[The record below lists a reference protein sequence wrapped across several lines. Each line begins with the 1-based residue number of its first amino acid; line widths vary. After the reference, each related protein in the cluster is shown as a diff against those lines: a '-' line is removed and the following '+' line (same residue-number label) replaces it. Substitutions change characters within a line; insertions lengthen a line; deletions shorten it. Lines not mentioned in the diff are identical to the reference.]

1 MKKYLLSIL
10 CGILLL
16 PGCNYLDMVP
26 EKDIETV
33 ESLFE
38 QRTKVELWWKGL
50 YAELNN
56 IFADFRVNTAYLGAD
71 EFVTCQALHSSTL
84 YNLDG
89 LKIADGLQMSQN
101 PYGSIWYRMY
111 VVIRNC
117 NIFLENVDHTYNM
130 SEEDR
135 NWWKADVKAV
145 KAYVYFELVRRYGPI
160 CLVPQNMPVDL
171 PVKDYQLPRQHV
183 DTCFKEIINLLEES
197 MEYVPKHSQRI
208 SNYGHTFSL
217 EAVYALKAKV
227 LLYAASPLFNGNA
240 FYSDFKNKNGELL
253 FNSTYDRNK
262 WLLAAEAADKAAEMC
277 EDGGRALVLGATGK
291 KTDLLNKMADIEN
304 MSFSRFN
311 NSEYLLEWKYPST
324 FYQFILPRLV
334 GDDDNF
340 DSQALG
346 CLSPSMKMVEMYYTA
361 NGLPIDADIT
371 WNYSNRYKLASESSP
386 VYEGVIPMNID
397 VVNLHLR
404 REPRFYACIAGDR
417 MYWQRGTNTADKDY
431 NFLAKAH
438 KGEEPWGT
446 QYDFIVSNSWQ
457 NINGYW
463 LKKHLFSWFNT
474 LGYANNLQGNETAAI
489 IRLAEVYLM
498 QAEAWNEYLDQPDS
512 RVYDPLDKVRE
523 RAGVLPVREAWGSYS
538 NNPVKV
544 TTKVGMRDII
554 HQEYGIEF
562 AFEGHRYWDIRR
574 WLTAHQ
580 TMNEKQ
586 YGWNVIGTTD
596 QAFYNYETGP
606 VVVYSSNKFIAPR
619 DYLDPFDAEEIL
631 ISGMVQNPGWGGR

>member
-26 EKDIETV
+26 EKDIETI

-38 QRTKVELWWKGL
+38 QRTKVEQWWNGL
-50 YAELNN
+50 YSELNR
-56 IFADFRVNTAYLGAD
+56 IFADFEVNVAYTGAD
-71 EFVTCQALHSSTL
+71 EFVTCQALHNSTMPA
-84 YNLDG
+84 LDG
-89 LKIADGLQMSQN
+89 LKVADGLQMSQN

-145 KAYVYFELVRRYGPI
+145 KAFIYFELVRRYGPI

-183 DTCFKEIINLLEES
+183 DSCFKEIIDLLDES
-197 MEYVPKHSQRI
+197 MEYVPKRSQKI
-208 SNYGHTFSL
+208 SNYDHSFSL

-262 WLLAAEAADKAAEMC
+262 WLLAAEAADKAAEIC
-277 EDGGRALVLGATGK
+277 EEGGRALVSGATGK

-311 NSEYLLEWKYPST
+311 NSEYLLEWKYPS
-324 FYQFILPRLV
+324 QFFKFFLPRLV

-340 DSQALG
+340 DSQTLG

-371 WNYSNRYKLASESSP
+371 WSYSNRYKLASESSP

-417 MYWQRGTNTADKDY
+417 MYWQRGTNTADVDY
-431 NFLAKAH
+431 NFLVKAH

-463 LKKHLFSWFNT
+463 LKKHLFSWFQT
-474 LGYANNLQGNETAAI
+474 KGYANNLQGNETAAI

-498 QAEAWNEYLDQPDS
+498 QAEAWNEYLDKPDN
-512 RVYDPLDKVRE
+512 RVYNPLDKVRE
-523 RAGVLPVREAWGSYS
+523 RAGIPNVVSSWKSYS
-538 NNPVKV
+538 KTPNKV
-544 TTKVGMRDII
+544 DTKEGMREII
-554 HQEYGIEF
+554 RQENSIEF
-562 AFEGHRYWDIRR
+562 AFEGHRYWNLRR
-574 WLTAHQ
+574 WKIAHELL
-580 TMNEKQ
+580 NEKQ
-586 YGWNVIGTTD
+586 YGWNVLGETART
-596 QAFYNYETGP
+596 FYNNFNGP
-606 VVVYSSNKFIAPR
+606 VVVWSKCKFTAPR
-619 DYLDPFDAEEIL
+619 DYLDPIDAEEIL
-631 ISGMVQNPGWGGR
+631 ISSMVQNPGW

>member
-26 EKDIETV
+26 EKDIETI

-38 QRTKVELWWKGL
+38 QRTKVENWWKGL
-50 YAELNN
+50 YSELNR

-71 EFVTCQALHSSTL
+71 EFVTCQALYNSTL

-160 CLVPQNMPVDL
+160 CLIPQNMPVDL

-183 DTCFKEIINLLEES
+183 DTCFKEIINLLDES

-240 FYSDFKNKNGELL
+240 FYSDFKNKDGELL

-277 EDGGRALVLGATGK
+277 EEGGRALISGTTVK
-291 KTDLLNKMADIEN
+291 KTDLLNKMSDIET
-304 MSFSRFN
+304 MTFSRFT

-324 FYQFILPRLV
+324 FHQFFLPRWV

-346 CLSPSMKMVEMYYTA
+346 CLSPSMKMVEMYYTS

-371 WNYSNRYKLASESSP
+371 WSYNNRYKLGSESSP
-386 VYEGVIPMNID
+386 VYEGVIPMNTD

-404 REPRFYACIAGDR
+404 REPRFYASIAGDR

-431 NFLAKAH
+431 NLLVRAH

-463 LKKHLFSWFNT
+463 LKKHLFSWYNT
-474 LGYANNLQGNETAAI
+474 LGYSNNLQGNETAAI

-512 RVYDPLDKVRE
+512 WVYDPLDKVRE
-523 RAGVLPVREAWGSYS
+523 RAGILPVREAWGNYS
-538 NNPVKV
+538 NNPTKV

-562 AFEGHRYWDIRR
+562 AFEGHRYWDLRR

-606 VVVYSSNKFIAPR
+606 VVVWSSNKFIAPR

>member
-171 PVKDYQLPRQHV
+171 PVKDYQLHRQHV

-277 EDGGRALVLGATGK
+277 EDGGRALVSGATGK

-431 NFLAKAH
+431 NFLVKAH

>member
-277 EDGGRALVLGATGK
+277 EDGGRALVSGATGK

-386 VYEGVIPMNID
+386 VYEGVVPMNID

-431 NFLAKAH
+431 NFLVKAH

-631 ISGMVQNPGWGGR
+631 ISGMVQNPGCGGR

>member
-26 EKDIETV
+26 EKDIETI

-38 QRTKVELWWKGL
+38 QRTKVENWWKGL
-50 YAELNN
+50 YSELNR

-71 EFVTCQALHSSTL
+71 EFVTCQALYNSTL

-160 CLVPQNMPVDL
+160 CLIPQNMPVDL

-183 DTCFKEIINLLEES
+183 DTCFKEIINLLDES

-240 FYSDFKNKNGELL
+240 FYSDFKNKDGELL

-277 EDGGRALVLGATGK
+277 EEGGRALISGTTVK
-291 KTDLLNKMADIEN
+291 KTDLLNKMSDIET
-304 MSFSRFN
+304 MTFSRFT

-324 FYQFILPRLV
+324 FHQFFLPRLV

-346 CLSPSMKMVEMYYTA
+346 CLSPSMKMVEMYYTS

-371 WNYSNRYKLASESSP
+371 WSYNNRYKLGSESSP
-386 VYEGVIPMNID
+386 VYEGVIPMNTD

-404 REPRFYACIAGDR
+404 REPRFYASIAGDR

-431 NFLAKAH
+431 NLLVRAH

-463 LKKHLFSWFNT
+463 LKKHLFSWYNT
-474 LGYANNLQGNETAAI
+474 LGYSNNLQGNETAAI

-512 RVYDPLDKVRE
+512 RVYDPLDKVCE
-523 RAGVLPVREAWGSYS
+523 RAGILPVREAWGNYS
-538 NNPVKV
+538 NNPTKV

-562 AFEGHRYWDIRR
+562 AFEGHRYWDLRR

-606 VVVYSSNKFIAPR
+606 VVVWSSNKFIAPR

>member
-26 EKDIETV
+26 EKDIETI

-38 QRTKVELWWKGL
+38 QRTKVENWWKGL
-50 YAELNN
+50 YSELNR

-71 EFVTCQALHSSTL
+71 EFVTCQALYNSTL

-117 NIFLENVDHTYNM
+117 NIFLENVDQTYNM

-160 CLVPQNMPVDL
+160 CLIPQNMPVDL

-183 DTCFKEIINLLEES
+183 DTCFKEIINLLDES

-240 FYSDFKNKNGELL
+240 FYSDFKNKDGELL

-277 EDGGRALVLGATGK
+277 EEGGRALISGTTVK
-291 KTDLLNKMADIEN
+291 KTDLLNKMSDIET
-304 MSFSRFN
+304 MTFSRFT

-324 FYQFILPRLV
+324 FHQFFLPRLV

-346 CLSPSMKMVEMYYTA
+346 CLSPSMKMVEMYYTS

-371 WNYSNRYKLASESSP
+371 WSYNNRYKLGSESSP
-386 VYEGVIPMNID
+386 VYEGVIPMNTD

-404 REPRFYACIAGDR
+404 REPRFYASIAGDR

-431 NFLAKAH
+431 NLLVRAH

-463 LKKHLFSWFNT
+463 LKKHLFSWYNT
-474 LGYANNLQGNETAAI
+474 LGYSNNLQGNETAAI

-523 RAGVLPVREAWGSYS
+523 RAGILPVREAWGNYS
-538 NNPVKV
+538 NNPTKV

-562 AFEGHRYWDIRR
+562 AFEGHRYWDLRR

-606 VVVYSSNKFIAPR
+606 VVVWSSNKFIAPR

>member
-26 EKDIETV
+26 EKDIETI

-38 QRTKVELWWKGL
+38 QRTKVENWWKGL
-50 YAELNN
+50 YSELNR

-71 EFVTCQALHSSTL
+71 EFVTCQALYNSTL

-160 CLVPQNMPVDL
+160 CLIPQNMPVDL

-183 DTCFKEIINLLEES
+183 DTCFKEIINLLDES

-240 FYSDFKNKNGELL
+240 FYSDFKNKDGELL

-277 EDGGRALVLGATGK
+277 EEGGRALISGTTVK
-291 KTDLLNKMADIEN
+291 KTDLLNKMSDIET
-304 MSFSRFN
+304 MTFSRFT

-324 FYQFILPRLV
+324 FHQFFLPRLV

-346 CLSPSMKMVEMYYTA
+346 CLSPSLKMVEMYYTS

-371 WNYSNRYKLASESSP
+371 WSYNNRYKLGSESSP
-386 VYEGVIPMNID
+386 VYEGVIPMNTD

-404 REPRFYACIAGDR
+404 REPRFYASIAGDR

-431 NFLAKAH
+431 NLLVRAH

-463 LKKHLFSWFNT
+463 LKKHLFSWYNT
-474 LGYANNLQGNETAAI
+474 LGYSNNLQGNETAAI

-523 RAGVLPVREAWGSYS
+523 RAGILPVREAWGNYS
-538 NNPVKV
+538 NNPTKV

-562 AFEGHRYWDIRR
+562 AFEGHRYWDLRR

-606 VVVYSSNKFIAPR
+606 VVVWSSNKFIAPR

>member
-26 EKDIETV
+26 EKDIETI

-38 QRTKVELWWKGL
+38 QRTKVENWWKGL
-50 YAELNN
+50 YSELNR

-71 EFVTCQALHSSTL
+71 EFVTCQALYNSTL

-160 CLVPQNMPVDL
+160 CLIPQNMPVDL

-183 DTCFKEIINLLEES
+183 DTCFKEIINLLDES

-240 FYSDFKNKNGELL
+240 FYSDFKNKDGELL

-277 EDGGRALVLGATGK
+277 EEGGRALISGTTVK
-291 KTDLLNKMADIEN
+291 KTDLLNKMSDIETIT
-304 MSFSRFN
+304 FSRFT

-324 FYQFILPRLV
+324 FHQFFLPRLV

-346 CLSPSMKMVEMYYTA
+346 CLSPSMKMVEMYYTS

-371 WNYSNRYKLASESSP
+371 WSYNNRYKLGSESSP
-386 VYEGVIPMNID
+386 VYEGVIPMNTD

-404 REPRFYACIAGDR
+404 REPRFYASIAGDR

-431 NFLAKAH
+431 NLLVRAH

-463 LKKHLFSWFNT
+463 LKKHLFSWYNT
-474 LGYANNLQGNETAAI
+474 LGYSNNLQGNETAAI

-523 RAGVLPVREAWGSYS
+523 RAGILPVREAWGNYS
-538 NNPVKV
+538 NNPTKV

-562 AFEGHRYWDIRR
+562 AFEGHRYWDLRR

-606 VVVYSSNKFIAPR
+606 VVVWSSNKFIAPR

>member
-431 NFLAKAH
+431 NFLVKAH

-606 VVVYSSNKFIAPR
+606 VVVYISNKFIAPR